1 MCSSDLCYVPP
12 TRNATSVL
20 PALANVPMSDQ
31 IPFRCTPCNRLLF
44 TADDG
49 AVVGALTIKCPRCG
63 AINIL
68 RPHRAAS
75 PARDINQ
82 DAPESAGRND
92 RLIPG

>member
-1 MCSSDLCYVPP
+1 
-12 TRNATSVL
+12 
-20 PALANVPMSDQ
+20 MSDQ

-49 AVVGALTIKCPRCG
+49 AIVGTLTIKCPRCG

-75 PARDINQ
+75 PARSIDQ
-82 DAPESAGRND
+82 GEPDSAGEND
-92 RLIPG
+92 PFNPG